1 MFSRPRADDE
11 ERDAEDSCKKGG
23 RLLQLLPLHQE
34 LLLFVT
40 FGFPQVASHFLLA
53 WTSNFSA
60 PCWHKIVSLSL
71 LAINLICCSPSSY
84 FSYCSLFFFP
94 PPFFTCLSWPWIV
107 HRRTSRIAHTYIWW
121 KQSLPFH
128 SLPLLAV
135 FVTCLCY
142 EYRSS
147 VAAATTSVQAGF
159 EVLTQVYTLSDE
171 SSYCKQQIP
180 SWIRQKKRFV
190 VARIAHNTLLLAPKM
205 FLEDRWRH
213 PH

>member
-128 SLPLLAV
+128 SLPLPLLAV
-135 FVTCLCY
+135 FVLPA
-142 EYRSS
+142 S
-147 VAAATTSVQAGF
+147 VTSIDRAWPLQRLRYKQALKYWPKSTPYQMSRRTANSKYLHESGKKKGLWLPGLHTTH
-159 EVLTQVYTLSDE
+159 Y
-171 SSYCKQQIP
+171 Y
-180 SWIRQKKRFV
+180 
-190 VARIAHNTLLLAPKM
+190 
-205 FLEDRWRH
+205 
-213 PH
+213 